1 MIRTVAVVVPAHDEG
16 ARVGSCLAAVHRA
29 LEHAPVPPER
39 RHMVVVADGCRDGT
53 ATAARLMGAHV
64 VEVPHLG
71 VGAAR
76 DTGARHALDL
86 VSGIPAGSVWLASTD
101 ADTLVP
107 PRWIADQLV
116 HADAGHDA
124 VAGTVEVADWSLR
137 EEGLAERFGLRFPAA
152 DGHAHVHGANLG
164 VRACAYVDAGGFPA
178 LDSGEDH
185 ALVERLTD
193 LGLSVRSPGDLP
205 VRTSARRSFRAP
217 NGFGRLLDTLE
228 RGAG

>member
-16 ARVGSCLAAVHRA
+16 ACVVTCLSAVHRA
-29 LEHAPVPPER
+29 LDHAPVPPEH
-39 RHMVVVADGCRDGT
+39 RHVVVVADGCRDGT
-53 ATAARLMGAHV
+53 ASAARHMNAHV

-76 DTGARHALDL
+76 AVGARRALDL
-86 VSGIPAGSVWLASTD
+86 VSGLPTDSVWLASTD

-107 PRWIADQLV
+107 TRWIADQLV

-137 EEGLAERFGLRFPAA
+137 ADGAAERFGLRFPVA
-152 DGHAHVHGANLG
+152 DGHGHVHGANLG
-164 VRACAYVDAGGFPA
+164 VRASAYVDVGGFCD
-178 LDSGEDH
+178 LESGEDH
-185 ALVERLTD
+185 ALVGRLTD

-217 NGFGRLLDTLE
+217 DGFGRLLDTLE
-228 RGAG
+228 QGAV